1 MASLLFLLLVPGIVY
16 VSAGLPE
23 AGDLN
28 TLGLPRSTR
37 VYDRSGT
44 VLLAEIRKGSERR
57 RFVPMKEISPLMVQ
71 ATLAVEDRSF
81 YEHHGLNFG
90 RVFKAGWQDLT
101 HRRIEEGGS
110 TITQQLVK
118 NLFLTQDHSVLRKMR
133 EAMLALQLEQ
143 KYTKDQI
150 LEAYLN
156 RVYYGAQSYGVEAAA
171 LTYFGVHAKDL
182 DLAQASLLA
191 GLPSAPSQ
199 LDPYVNRA
207 GAQNRQKVVLD
218 AMVRGRY
225 SSRARADEALQKSAA
240 LKLQP
245 LSTRDEVKAPHFV
258 RWIAA
263 QLENAYGGD
272 LLREGGLVVTSSLD
286 WRLQELGQQVVADKV
301 HGLASLHVTN
311 GSLVALQPRTGEVL
325 AMVGS
330 AGLDAPGGEFNMALT
345 PRQPGSAFK
354 IFTYTAAIESKN
366 YSMASTILDEPLILP
381 RGGDP
386 YGMGPYR
393 VRNYDGRYHGCVTL
407 PQALGNSYNVP
418 AVRVEMQ
425 VGIPAVVET
434 ARRMGAEALNQ
445 PTGSYQPSLTLGGYE
460 VPLLEMAGGAATL
473 GSQGTWH
480 RPQGILKVQDPR
492 GKTLSVLNVEAR
504 PAVPAAVAFIVS
516 DILSDNRNR
525 VAAFG
530 PHSDLVVA
538 GHRVA
543 AKTGT
548 TNNNR
553 DNLTVGFTPD
563 LATAVWVGNAD
574 NSAMAPDATGIT
586 GAAPIWNAFMT
597 SALQGVADR
606 WFSVP
611 SGVVVRQGRG
621 GTLYFLPGA
630 EGTQASCNGD
640 VPRDQGFDRGNGHD
654 KKDKKD
660 QGDSQDDG
668 D

>member
-1 MASLLFLLLVPGIVY
+1 LLFLLLVPGIVY
-16 VSAGLPE
+16 VSAGLPD

-28 TLGLPRSTR
+28 TLGLPQPTR
-37 VYDRSGT
+37 VYDRSGM

-57 RFVPMKEISPLMVQ
+57 RFVPLKEISPLMVQ
-71 ATLAVEDRSF
+71 ATLAVEDRTF
-81 YEHHGLNFG
+81 YQHHGVNVG
-90 RVFKAGWQDLT
+90 RVFKAGWQDVT
-101 HRRIEEGGS
+101 HHRIEEGGS

-133 EAMLALQLEQ
+133 EAILAVQLEQ
-143 KYTKDQI
+143 KYSKDQI

-171 LTYFGVHAKDL
+171 LTYFGVRAKDL

-199 LDPYVNRA
+199 LDPYVNRTA
-207 GAQNRQKVVLD
+207 ALNRQRVVLD
-218 AMVRGRY
+218 AMVRARDV
-225 SSRARADEALQKSAA
+225 SRAKADEALQKSAA

-258 RWIAA
+258 RWVTV
-263 QLENAYGGD
+263 QLEKAFGSD

-286 WRLQELGQQVVADKV
+286 WRLQEIGQQIVTDKV
-301 HGLASLHVTN
+301 RGLAALHVTN
-311 GSLVALQPRTGEVL
+311 GALVALQPRTGEVL
-325 AMVGS
+325 AMIGS
-330 AGLDAPGGEFNMALT
+330 AGLDAPGGEFNMAVT

-354 IFTYTAAIESKN
+354 IFTYTAAIESRK
-366 YSMASTILDEPLILP
+366 YTMASTILDEPLTLP

-386 YGMGPYR
+386 NGLGPYR
-393 VRNYDGRYHGCVTL
+393 VRNYDGHYHGCVTL

-418 AVRVEMQ
+418 AVKVEMQ
-425 VGIPAVVET
+425 VGIPTVVET
-434 ARRMGAEALNQ
+434 ARRMGAQSLNQ
-445 PTGSYQPSLTLGGYE
+445 PVDSYQPSLTLGGYE
-460 VPLLEMAGGAATL
+460 VPLLEMASGAATL
-473 GSQGTWH
+473 ASQGTWH
-480 RPQGILKVQDPR
+480 RPQGILKVQDAR
-492 GKTLSVLNVEAR
+492 GKTLSTLNVEAR
-504 PAVPAAVAFIVS
+504 PVVPPAVAFILG

-530 PHSDLVVA
+530 TRSDLVVA

-563 LATAVWVGNAD
+563 LATAVWVGNSD
-574 NSAMAPDATGIT
+574 NSAMAPAATGIT

-597 SALQGVADR
+597 GGLQGVADK
-606 WFSVP
+606 WFSAP
-611 SGVVVRQGRG
+611 SGLVVQPGRG
-621 GTLYFLPGA
+621 GALHLLA
-630 EGTQASCNGD
+630 GTETVRASCPSDGQPDQASDGGEGGEPN
-640 VPRDQGFDRGNGHD
+640 P
-654 KKDKKD
+654 
-660 QGDSQDDG
+660 DDNE
-668 D
+668 